1 MSYFRHLPDIE
12 YPTPFKDRV
21 SDRDYI
27 KLKNFFRR
35 VKLRDDVQAQLTV
48 FDKYEVRQGERPDT
62 IANDYYG
69 DPQLDWLV
77 LISNNIVNVRDEWPL
92 DDKHLYEYALEK
104 YGNDLNNVKYYVTK
118 EVKDND
124 GRLRLPAGIVV
135 QSNFQF
141 PNPNQLGNMLNPVT
155 GVTNYEYEALE
166 NDKKR
171 SINLLRT
178 QYVQQ
183 AINDLREDLR
193 YDRSSQFVNNT
204 TIRADNNR
212 VNSAE

>member
-1 MSYFRHLPDIE
+1 MGYFRYLPDIE
-12 YPTPFKDRV
+12 YPSPFKDRV
-21 SDRDYI
+21 SDRDYV

-35 VKLRDDVQAQLTV
+35 VKLRDDVQDQLTV
-48 FDKYEVRQGERPDT
+48 FDNYEVKQGERPDT
-62 IANDYYG
+62 IANEYYG
-69 DPQLDWLV
+69 DPELDWLV

-104 YGNDLNNVKYYVTK
+104 HGNNLNDFKYYLTR
-118 EVKDND
+118 EVKDAD
-124 GRLRLPAGIVV
+124 GRLHLPADIVV
-135 QSNFQF
+135 KSDFQF

-155 GVTNYEYEALE
+155 GVTYYEYEVLE
-166 NDKKR
+166 NNKKR
-171 SINLLRT
+171 SISLLRT

-193 YDRSSQFVNNT
+193 YDRSSQFVDNE
-204 TIRADNNR
+204 TIRANNDR